1 MTIQTAK
8 QELDFLE
15 KTKQLLMKTIQDEAF
30 SIDDHIF
37 LTANKSKILQVI
49 NRTIEG
55 EIDFLLREPD
65 DYMELYDST
74 ENTRVNWFDKLL
86 RMLIKANAKL
96 R

>member
-65 DYMELYDST
+65 DYMELYDT
-74 ENTRVNWFDKLL
+74 LENTQGN
-86 RMLIKANAKL
+86 
-96 R
+96 

>member
-30 SIDDHIF
+30 GIDDHIF

-65 DYMELYDST
+65 DYMELYNET
-74 ENTRVNWFDKLL
+74 PQPL
-86 RMLIKANAKL
+86 
-96 R
+96 

>member
-15 KTKQLLMKTIQDEAF
+15 KTKRLLLKTIQDEAF

-37 LTANKSKILQVI
+37 LALNKSKITQVV
-49 NRTIEG
+49 NRSIDS

-65 DYMELYDST
+65 DYLALY
-74 ENTRVNWFDKLL
+74 EE
-86 RMLIKANAKL
+86 
-96 R
+96 

>member
-15 KTKQLLMKTIQDEAF
+15 KTKQLLMKTIQDQAF

-49 NRTIEG
+49 KRTIEG
-55 EIDFLLREPD
+55 EIDFLLGEPN
-65 DYMELYDST
+65 DYMELYDSAEIT
-74 ENTRVNWFDKLL
+74 QGN
-86 RMLIKANAKL
+86 
-96 R
+96 

>member
-37 LTANKSKILQVI
+37 LTVNKSKILQVI

-55 EIDFLLREPD
+55 EIDFLLREPN
-65 DYMELYDST
+65 DYMELYESP
-74 ENTRVNWFDKLL
+74 ENTQGN
-86 RMLIKANAKL
+86 
-96 R
+96 

>member
-15 KTKQLLMKTIQDEAF
+15 KTKQLLMKTIQDAAF
-30 SIDDHIF
+30 GIDDHIF

-65 DYMELYDST
+65 DYMELYA
-74 ENTRVNWFDKLL
+74 EN
-86 RMLIKANAKL
+86 
-96 R
+96 

>member
-30 SIDDHIF
+30 GIDDHIF

-65 DYMELYDST
+65 DYMELYDSP
-74 ENTRVNWFDKLL
+74 ENTRVN
-86 RMLIKANAKL
+86 
-96 R
+96 

>member
-15 KTKQLLMKTIQDEAF
+15 KTKQILLKTIQDEAF

-37 LTANKSKILQVI
+37 LSAKKSKILQVV

-65 DYMELYDST
+65 DYIELYDSP
-74 ENTRVNWFDKLL
+74 EILKEID
-86 RMLIKANAKL
+86 LISC
-96 R
+96 